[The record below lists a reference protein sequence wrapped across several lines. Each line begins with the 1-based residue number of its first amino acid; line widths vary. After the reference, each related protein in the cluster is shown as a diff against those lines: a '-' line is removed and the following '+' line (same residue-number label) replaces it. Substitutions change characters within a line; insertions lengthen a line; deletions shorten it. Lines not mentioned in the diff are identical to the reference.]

1 MIGCCDSRKDLDCC
15 DKGRKNNYSRGP
27 EDSWTA
33 RSQSNRCG
41 LGITF
46 REDDNGELHVS
57 FMHLLQMLEEALKMS

>member
-27 EDSWTA
+27 EDSWTS

-57 FMHLLQMLEEALKMS
+57 FMHHVSRG